1 MTIELP
7 TDVRERRCVQRLVR
21 SRWNHYGVWR
31 RVMADA
37 MCRPG
42 QWLRTS
48 HTIKA
53 RTITEANNK
62 LRRMF
67 AGAGFHSMSLIA
79 VPSGETPNAEPS
91 DRQ

>member
-1 MTIELP
+1 MKTY
-7 TDVRERRCVQRLVR
+7 V
-21 SRWNHYGVWR
+21 VWR
-31 RVMADA
+31 RNMTDA

-53 RTITEANNK
+53 RTHKEANAK
-62 LRRMF
+62 LRRLF

-79 VPSGETPNAEPS
+79 IPSGETP
-91 DRQ
+91 